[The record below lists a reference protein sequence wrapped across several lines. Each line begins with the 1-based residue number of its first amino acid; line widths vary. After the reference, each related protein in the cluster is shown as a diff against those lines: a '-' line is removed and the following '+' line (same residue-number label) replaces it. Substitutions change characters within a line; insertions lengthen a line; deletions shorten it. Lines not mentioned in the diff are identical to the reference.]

1 MCKQQIFVQRRH
13 VSSAAKNVLRHV
25 LEIFVRSRH
34 QKPSREVERRN
45 GRNIQK
51 KQ

>member
-1 MCKQQIFVQRRH
+1 
-13 VSSAAKNVLRHV
+13 V
-25 LEIFVRSRH
+25 LEIFVKSRH

-51 KQ
+51 NNDRFPRISREELFAWIELAAHRWF